1 MFCTARSQ
9 CTDCALRSSSVHSYL
24 DWRVVCHWRRAWDC
38 LMVSRYHLPRRV
50 LCIAQ
55 YKRRQ
60 SGKTDYRARLR
71 LTTQDK
77 NKYAPAVCF
86 AFTTLH

>member
-1 MFCTARSQ
+1 MGGVPT
-9 CTDCALRSSSVHSYL
+9 CA
-24 DWRVVCHWRRAWDC
+24 RRA
-38 LMVSRYHLPRRV
+38 
-50 LCIAQ
+50 AQ

-77 NKYAPAVCF
+77 NKCGRSAGPPPCCRCASLSTVVAPQPVRHTCR
-86 AFTTLH
+86 